1 MNKLLN
7 YLKYFGLFFI
17 FIIVIAII
25 TSLINLTGIKSITIS
40 KLSVILTAISFFIIA
55 ILASHNTKE
64 RGIIL
69 GLKLGL
75 SFVILLILVNLI
87 LFKSPFNIDRL
98 IYYIILIMSSLLGGS
113 IGKNI
118 KIHKKARK

>member
-98 IYYIILIMSSLLGGS
+98 IYYMILIMSSLLGGS

>member
-7 YLKYFGLFFI
+7 YLKYFGLFCI

-40 KLSVILTAISFFIIA
+40 KLSVILTAISFFIISL
-55 ILASHNTKE
+55 LASNKTKE
-64 RGIIL
+64 RGIVL

-75 SFVILLILVNLI
+75 SFIIILILVNLI
-87 LFKSPFNIDRL
+87 VFKSPFNIDRL
-98 IYYIILIMSSLLGGS
+98 IYYIILLASSLLGGS

-118 KIHKKARK
+118 KLKRK

>member
-7 YLKYFGLFFI
+7 YLKYFGLFCI

-40 KLSVILTAISFFIIA
+40 KLSVILTALSFFIISV
-55 ILASHNTKE
+55 LASNKTKE
-64 RGIIL
+64 RGIVL

-75 SFVILLILVNLI
+75 SFIIILILVNLI
-87 LFKSPFNIDRL
+87 VFKSPFNIDRL
-98 IYYIILIMSSLLGGS
+98 IYYIILLASSLLGGS

-118 KIHKKARK
+118 KLKRK

>member
-7 YLKYFGLFFI
+7 YLKYFGLFCI

-40 KLSVILTAISFFIIA
+40 KLSVILTAISFFIISL
-55 ILASHNTKE
+55 LASHKTNE
-64 RGIIL
+64 RGIVL

-75 SFVILLILVNLI
+75 SFIIILTLINLI
-87 LFKSPFNIDRL
+87 VFKSPFNIDRL
-98 IYYIILIMSSLLGGS
+98 IYYIILLASSLLGGS
-113 IGKNI
+113 LGKNL
-118 KIHKKARK
+118 KLKRK

>member
-17 FIIVIAII
+17 FIIVIAVI
-25 TSLINLTGIKSITIS
+25 TALINLTGIKGVTIS
-40 KLSVILTAISFFIIA
+40 KLSVILTAISFFVIA
-55 ILASHNTKE
+55 VFASHKTKE

-75 SFVILLILVNLI
+75 SFIILLILINLI
-87 LFKSPFNIDRL
+87 VFKSPFNIDRL
-98 IYYIILIMSSLLGGS
+98 IYYLILLASSLLGGS
-113 IGKNI
+113 LGKNI
-118 KIHKKARK
+118 KLKRK

>member
-7 YLKYFGLFFI
+7 YLKYFGLFCI

-25 TSLINLTGIKSITIS
+25 TSLINLTGIKSVTIS
-40 KLSVILTAISFFIIA
+40 KLSVILTALSFFIISV
-55 ILASHNTKE
+55 LASNKTKE
-64 RGIIL
+64 RGIVL

-75 SFVILLILVNLI
+75 SFIIILILVNLI
-87 LFKSPFNIDRL
+87 VFKSPFNIDRL
-98 IYYIILIMSSLLGGS
+98 IYYIILLASSLLGGS

-118 KIHKKARK
+118 KLKRK

>member
-7 YLKYFGLFFI
+7 YLKYFGLFCI

-40 KLSVILTAISFFIIA
+40 KLSVILTALSFFIISV
-55 ILASHNTKE
+55 LASNKTKE
-64 RGIIL
+64 RGIVL

-75 SFVILLILVNLI
+75 SFIIILILVNLI
-87 LFKSPFNIDRL
+87 VFKSPFNIDRL
-98 IYYIILIMSSLLGGS
+98 TYYIILLASSLLGGS

-118 KIHKKARK
+118 KLKRK